1 MLKVKL
7 LTSTAKLP
15 QRAHKGDL
23 YDVFANEDME
33 VGAVPVLVGTGIALD
48 IPEGYHVKL
57 YNRSSN
63 PLKKGL
69 ILANSVG
76 IIDTNYKDE
85 LKCIFYCIPHA
96 IGAGEVSIT
105 HQIKKGDKIAQIEMI
120 PIHDFEI
127 EQVEELDKTNDRGG
141 GFGSTGN

>member
-23 YDVFANEDME
+23 YDVFADEDVE
-33 VGAVPVLVGTGIALD
+33 VGNKPVLVGTGIALD

-63 PLKKGL
+63 PLKYGL
-69 ILANSVG
+69 VLGNSVG

-85 LKCIFYCIPHA
+85 LKCIFFCT
-96 IGAGEVSIT
+96 GNT
-105 HQIKKGDKIAQIEMI
+105 HKIKKGDKIAQIEMT

-127 EQVEELDKTNDRGG
+127 QQVEELDKTNDRGG